1 MYSIVADLKDICAN
15 PSAEDAGA
23 NFLNWAAKLGDIL
36 QVTAVEIYNEEVL
49 NYMENVCGWEE
60 TQDLNLDLKDI
71 GRIDITEISYGNVYL
86 MHEVIQDI
94 QENSKDWKC
103 KYRIYCNMHFQSDI

>member
-1 MYSIVADLKDICAN
+1 MDSIVADLKDICAN

-23 NFLNWAAKLGDIL
+23 NFLNSATKFIEFHVPTLEL
-36 QVTAVEIYNEEVL
+36 YNEKVL

-60 TQDLNLDLKDI
+60 YFDLKDN
-71 GRIDITEISYGNVYL
+71 GHIDITELYPIRTML
-86 MHEVIQDI
+86 IVIQDI

-103 KYRIYCNMHFQSDI
+103 KYQIYCNMHFQPDI